1 MPPRQRLLLAYAA
14 RRRRRSS
21 RCSALAMSSPVP
33 HYPGV
38 GNQVPLKERVRLGE
52 IMDSRRAVTDP
63 GSRLDDCPEDGFTGL
78 LTETLIGHDR
88 RRYLP
93 GRQAP
98 PCPTGRHHRCQ
109 SGCHAMARTLHP
121 VPGPL
126 RQLRHALLI
135 RRRPPPCPS
144 VALCTL
150 RAKRSPHRGRR
161 QDRGRALVVMHPRQ
175 PPGRGGPV
183 RWRSLWCCLGAHV
196 TCPAGGAPSTPL
208 SSAHRRWMFSQ
219 MIAFTR
225 QAAGRTASRPPAQCY
240 FCAQPVPCR
249 GGH

>member
-33 HYPGV
+33 HCPGV

-63 GSRLDDCPEDGFTGL
+63 GSRLDDRPEDGFTGL

-126 RQLRHALLI
+126 RQLRHALLT

-144 VALCTL
+144 DTALEGVTC
-150 RAKRSPHRGRR
+150 RGRPEAPPR
-161 QDRGRALVVMHPRQ
+161 SAASYPDGPGVVTVPDTRAQSPRDAVSRRRAGRRPTLARKARSVEDDVVDLH
-175 PPGRGGPV
+175 
-183 RWRSLWCCLGAHV
+183 
-196 TCPAGGAPSTPL
+196 
-208 SSAHRRWMFSQ
+208 SSA
-219 MIAFTR
+219 
-225 QAAGRTASRPPAQCY
+225 
-240 FCAQPVPCR
+240 
-249 GGH
+249 

>member
-33 HYPGV
+33 HYPGA

-52 IMDSRRAVTDP
+52 IIDSRRAVTDP
-63 GSRLDDCPEDGFTGL
+63 GSRLDDRPEDGFTGL

-126 RQLRHALLI
+126 RQLWHALLT

-144 VALCTL
+144 DTALEGVTC
-150 RAKRSPHRGRR
+150 RGRPEAPPVCR
-161 QDRGRALVVMHPRQ
+161 VYPDGPGVVTVPDTRAQSPRDAVSRPSRSTPDPWPARRAASRTTSSISIRPRDRSTALVDAYV
-175 PPGRGGPV
+175 G
-183 RWRSLWCCLGAHV
+183 
-196 TCPAGGAPSTPL
+196 
-208 SSAHRRWMFSQ
+208 
-219 MIAFTR
+219 I
-225 QAAGRTASRPPAQCY
+225 
-240 FCAQPVPCR
+240 
-249 GGH
+249 